1 MSTLRFTPEHE
12 WLRLEASGELTVGI
26 TDFAQQAL
34 GDVVFVQ
41 VPELG
46 VFEAGHEVAVLE
58 SVKAAS
64 TIAMPLTGEVVAVNQ
79 ALADDPHQ
87 LLLQARQLRS
97 HGRKLGVRHFADVG
111 GSQRNR
117 LAAVHARPQCVQPD
131 QFGQESLLR
140 IEDRL
145 RNRPHLRLV
154 GPGGR
159 ARGRGGTAEAGG
171 RPDVGFD
178 RRVAARVENPP

>member
-46 VFEAGHEVAVLE
+46 AFEAGHEVAVLE

-64 TIAMPLTGEVVAVNQ
+64 NITMPLTGEVVAVNQ
-79 ALADDPHQ
+79 ALAEDPERVN
-87 LLLQARQLRS
+87 ASPMDEGWFFRI
-97 HGRKLGVRHFADVG
+97 
-111 GSQRNR
+111 
-117 LAAVHARPQCVQPD
+117 
-131 QFGQESLLR
+131 R
-140 IEDRL
+140 IEDMSAFNDL
-145 RNRPHLRLV
+145 LDQQ
-154 GPGGR
+154 
-159 ARGRGGTAEAGG
+159 AYDA
-171 RPDVGFD
+171 F
-178 RRVAARVENPP
+178 VAANS